1 MKKIYWVVIALLGLH
16 LLILSQLQFTAWPE
30 MVSFPY
36 LINHGFI
43 TYKDMVHAYPPLLV
57 NTLAVLFRIFGYKLI
72 VLKTFGWTT
81 ILISDLLVFLIIQN
95 LTKKQILALLGLLV
109 YVILQPV
116 LEGNMVWPDLFIV
129 PFLLLMFLFLIK
141 KKYFFAGI
149 AIGLAILTK
158 QTGVFFLGLGGIY
171 ILFQERKVKYL
182 INYILGISL
191 LILPFLFTLFYQ
203 NSFQEFWKWTILYPG
218 KYWTKFPGYVQ
229 LSLSLRQNLSLL
241 ILFLPLI
248 YLIFKSKRKVFRDK
262 YFLLSFGF
270 LVCGIIGIYPR
281 FSFFHFQSALAFL
294 VILYL
299 YLLQNCNKKILY
311 LFVATPFFIL
321 IINFKSFQFGK
332 PRFWTGSDINLA
344 ENIQSETP
352 SNQPIYLLGLN
363 SNLYAFSNRLPNIPW
378 LDNFGW
384 YLEIEGVQR
393 NVLNSFKNNPP
404 STIFWVT
411 PGRGNWYDI
420 GVYQPKIITEYIV
433 NNYTKTKEIQKG
445 IWEWKRK

>member
-1 MKKIYWVVIALLGLH
+1 MKKIYCVVIALLGLH

-171 ILFQERKVKYL
+171 ILFQERKVKFL

-229 LSLSLRQNLSLL
+229 LS
-241 ILFLPLI
+241 
-248 YLIFKSKRKVFRDK
+248 
-262 YFLLSFGF
+262 
-270 LVCGIIGIYPR
+270 
-281 FSFFHFQSALAFL
+281 
-294 VILYL
+294 
-299 YLLQNCNKKILY
+299 
-311 LFVATPFFIL
+311 
-321 IINFKSFQFGK
+321 
-332 PRFWTGSDINLA
+332 
-344 ENIQSETP
+344 
-352 SNQPIYLLGLN
+352 
-363 SNLYAFSNRLPNIPW
+363 
-378 LDNFGW
+378 
-384 YLEIEGVQR
+384 
-393 NVLNSFKNNPP
+393 
-404 STIFWVT
+404 
-411 PGRGNWYDI
+411 
-420 GVYQPKIITEYIV
+420 
-433 NNYTKTKEIQKG
+433 
-445 IWEWKRK
+445 